1 MAVATHA
8 KGAEVDS
15 PSEGALKR
23 KKKGLLWFLKQGK
36 RSPSVAPV
44 IGSDRTDSKSPKHIL
59 VKPRWTVKM
68 ASNNDIEDE
77 SVDYMETE
85 LSPEGNGMFAYL

>member
-1 MAVATHA
+1 MA
-8 KGAEVDS
+8 AELDS

-44 IGSDRTDSKSPKHIL
+44 IGSDRKDRKGPKRIL
-59 VKPRWTVKM
+59 VKPFWTAKM
-68 ASNNDIEDE
+68 ASNNEIEDE
-77 SVDYMETE
+77 SVDYMETD
-85 LSPEGNGMFAYL
+85 LSPEGNGMCKSL